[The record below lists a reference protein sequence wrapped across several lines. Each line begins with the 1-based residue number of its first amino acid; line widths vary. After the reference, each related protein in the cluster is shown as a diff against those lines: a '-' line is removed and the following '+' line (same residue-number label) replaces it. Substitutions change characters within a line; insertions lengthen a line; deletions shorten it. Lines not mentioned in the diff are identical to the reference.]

1 MCCCSLQKPQPLMA
15 LVVAVLSLRVG
26 AKSLPDSYPHI
37 YPEIPSEDYSTKWQ
51 SYFAVNSSSLGL
63 GFDVGNSYAG
73 NINVQR
79 ENHPNNTLYFWG
91 FESQN
96 GSLTAGPGE
105 LADRP
110 WAVWLQGGPG
120 TSSLYGLLTENG
132 PIQMTPGTQNLTK
145 NSYAWSGLVDYFWID
160 QPVGVG
166 YSTADANGYAADET
180 QVAQDFVGFLT
191 NLVQV
196 FPSLQTRPFLL
207 TGESYAGRYI
217 PYISQA
223 LLSMPKPP
231 VNLSKLAIGNP
242 ALGSNSEFKTMP
254 TLSLIETYPQIIGY
268 DTQVYDY
275 FANQAHLCGL
285 DLNLTYP
292 QQGGGLPVIN
302 LVEGQNQK
310 HPYQHDLTFAA
321 EVAKRH
327 EEGLSDIHL
336 SSRSEKTAAHS
347 IWKRDLTGRSNHT
360 IDPWYGC
367 YIWDEMVDY
376 AVNFTYPW
384 SQYDFNTFDVPDA
397 LKPGPSTDPAF
408 FLNQAPVRAA
418 LHAPDKTWSVGFN
431 YPWGNQASGI
441 DTSPEPMTFL
451 SALASNASSHGIKIV
466 LYSGNDDA
474 ISPHF
479 GTEVTIQ
486 NTTFGGIQGFT
497 ERPST
502 PWWDDN
508 GNWAGI
514 VHQERDWTYALI
526 HGAGHDV
533 PSYRPVAAYTFL
545 REFIIGS
552 NQTGAVSGTGEMAVT
567 SGGKNPTLQQVAI
580 PGRPDITYGL
590 QTAQGTTVWPSATVA
605 AFESH
610 VGQVEV
616 TGTNPIAPRET
627 SHHSKSSA
635 MAANAGAPSGKSI
648 ILKCL
653 VVPAA
658 LALMFLV

>member
-1 MCCCSLQKPQPLMA
+1 MRCYSLQKSQPLA
-15 LVVAVLSLRVG
+15 LIVAVLSLGLGVN
-26 AKSLPDSYPHI
+26 SLPDSYPRV
-37 YPEIPSEDYSTKWQ
+37 YPGIPSGNYSTKWQ

-91 FESQN
+91 FESQS

-105 LADRP
+105 LSDRP

-132 PIQMTPGTQNLTK
+132 PIQMTPGTKNLTK
-145 NSYAWSGLVDYFWID
+145 NQYAWSGLVDYFWID

-166 YSTADANGYAADET
+166 FSTADANGYAADET
-180 QVAQDFVGFLT
+180 QVAQDFVGFLS

-217 PYISQA
+217 PYISKA

-242 ALGSNSEFKTMP
+242 GLGSNSEFKTMP
-254 TLSLIETYPQIIGY
+254 TLSLIQTYPQIIGY
-268 DTQVYDY
+268 DTKVYDY
-275 FANQAHLCGL
+275 FARQAHLCAL

-292 QQGGGLPVIN
+292 QKGGRFPPIK
-302 LVEGQNQK
+302 LVEGQNRK
-310 HPYQHDLTFAA
+310 HPYQHDLTFAT
-321 EVAKRH
+321 EVAKRY
-327 EEGLSDIHL
+327 EEGSN
-336 SSRSEKTAAHS
+336 AY
-347 IWKRDLTGRSNHT
+347 IWRSNRT

-384 SQYDFNTFDVPDA
+384 SQYKDFDTFDVPDA
-397 LKPGPSTDPAF
+397 LSPGPSTNPAF
-408 FLNQAPVRAA
+408 FLNRASVRSA
-418 LHAPDKTWSVGFN
+418 LHAPNKTWSVGFD
-431 YPWGNQASGI
+431 YPWGNQASGV

-451 SALASNASSHGIKIV
+451 SALASNASSRGIKIV
-466 LYSGNDDA
+466 LYAGNDDA

-508 GNWAGI
+508 GNWAGV
-514 VHQERDWTYALI
+514 VHQERNWTYALI
-526 HGAGHDV
+526 HGAGHEV

-552 NQTGAVSGTGEMAVT
+552 NQTGAVSGTGQMTVT
-567 SGGKNPTLQQVAI
+567 NGGKNPTLQQVAI
-580 PGRPDITYGL
+580 HGQPGIAYGL

-610 VGQVEV
+610 IGQVKV
-616 TGTNPIAPRET
+616 TGTDPIAPRET
-627 SHHSKSSA
+627 SHPSISSV
-635 MAANAGAPSGKSI
+635 MVSNTGARSGVSI
-648 ILKCL
+648 ILGCL
-653 VVPAA
+653 IVPAA
-658 LALMFLV
+658 FAVMFLV